1 MAHSE
6 IKLKT
11 TSGSII
17 YGNAWVVDEDSGV
30 KPLANVVIAHG
41 MAEYSFRYDK
51 FARYLN
57 SLGYNVYAVDQP
69 GHGLNVTASEK
80 PSLGLG
86 VWPESGFKLA
96 IDYLHELVI
105 NVRLN
110 MLPTILFGHSMGS
123 FVSQRYYQR
132 FSDTLDGLILCGSSA
147 NSLTFVASRRLA
159 IIMNK
164 FMSKRKKI
172 EPSFFFANMQTRAFN
187 LGIKQFEDGYKSK
200 NRWLSVNEE
209 NVQSF
214 DKDPL
219 CGFICSFNFYYNL
232 FCGLKPTFQLKR
244 VKEITNSVPILL
256 IAGDKDPVGSKGKG
270 VKKLERFYRKGGQR
284 VQCILY
290 PNLRHEILNE
300 KNPEKIYADVAT
312 HIEKCIKEHNDK
324 LSHEKHNIK
333 EDIM

>member
-1 MAHSE
+1 MYLKIFDNIFVKQKNPQNVQ
-6 IKLKT
+6 IK
-11 TSGSII
+11 
-17 YGNAWVVDEDSGV
+17 
-30 KPLANVVIAHG
+30 
-41 MAEYSFRYDK
+41 
-51 FARYLN
+51 
-57 SLGYNVYAVDQP
+57 QQ
-69 GHGLNVTASEK
+69 VT
-80 PSLGLG
+80 
-86 VWPESGFKLA
+86 
-96 IDYLHELVI
+96 Y
-105 NVRLN
+105 
-110 MLPTILFGHSMGS
+110 
-123 FVSQRYYQR
+123 
-132 FSDTLDGLILCGSSA
+132 
-147 NSLTFVASRRLA
+147 
-159 IIMNK
+159 
-164 FMSKRKKI
+164 
-172 EPSFFFANMQTRAFN
+172 

-244 VKEITNSVPILL
+244 VKEITNPVPILL